1 MGLINQTAYQY
12 YTTSEKFTGDGS
24 ETEFTLSFDPIPSAL
39 SDFIVYVNGSEIDD
53 DLYSY
58 SAVLGVITFDD
69 APLVGSNIVVTLK
82 SQKLGNYRYIALSD
96 IVRNF
101 IVSYVGDGK
110 IISKARRSDVVFH
123 TKRAIQEFSYDI
135 SRVEKI
141 QEIEV
146 GPTLTVPM
154 PQDYVNYVA
163 LSWVDQSGIE
173 HPIPNG
179 RVTSKPS
186 QAILQDDNF
195 NYLFDNDDSLLTST
209 SVTDER
215 FVNLDANRVSG
226 SFNNDD
232 YFMNANY
239 PIDTL
244 VESGK
249 RYGGDPELMNSN
261 GMFMIDETNGRFA
274 FSSNLSG
281 ALITIK
287 YISDGLGTDDEM
299 KVHKLAEEAIYKYV
313 AHALLDGMAN
323 IPEYIV
329 SRFKRERRAAMRNAK
344 LRLYNLKQNEVLQ
357 VMRGKSKQIK
367 H

>member
-24 ETEFTLSFDPIPSAL
+24 ETEFTLSFDPAPSTI
-39 SDFIVYVNGSEIDD
+39 SDFIVYVNGNEIDD

-58 SAVLGVITFDD
+58 SSSVLTFDT

-82 SQKLGNYRYIALSD
+82 NQRLGNYRYIALSD

-101 IVSYVGDGK
+101 MVSYVGDGK

-163 LSWVDQSGIE
+163 LSWVDESGVE
-173 HPIPNG
+173 HSIPNG
-179 RVTSKPS
+179 RITSKPS
-186 QAILQDDNF
+186 QAVLQDDNF

-209 SVTDER
+209 SITDER
-215 FVNLDANRVSG
+215 FKSLDSNLLAG

-261 GMFMIDETNGRFA
+261 GMFMIDEANGRFA

>member
-12 YTTSEKFTGDGS
+12 YTTSEKFTGDGT
-24 ETEFTLSFDPIPSAL
+24 EDEFTLSFDPAPSSA
-39 SDFIVYVNGSEIDD
+39 SDFLVYVNGNEIDD

-58 SAVLGVITFDD
+58 SAGVITFDT
-69 APLVGSNIVVTLK
+69 APLVGSTIVVTLK
-82 SQKLGNYRYIALSD
+82 NQRLGDYRYTSLSD
-96 IVRNF
+96 VVRNF
-101 IVSYVGDGK
+101 MVSYVGDGK

-123 TKRAIQEFSYDI
+123 AKRAIQEFSYDI

-141 QEIEV
+141 QEIEL
-146 GPTLTVPM
+146 GPTLTIPM

-179 RVTSKPS
+179 RITSKPS
-186 QAILQDDNF
+186 QAILQDDEF

-209 SVTDER
+209 SVTNER

-249 RYGGDPELMNSN
+249 RYGGDPEVMNSN
-261 GMFMIDETNGRFA
+261 GMFMIDETNGTFA

-281 ALITIK
+281 AVITIK
-287 YISDGLGTDDEM
+287 YISDGLGTDEEM
-299 KVHKLAEEAIYKYV
+299 KVHKLSEEAIYKYV

-323 IPEYIV
+323 IPEYVV

>member
-12 YTTSEKFTGDGS
+12 YTTSERFTGDG
-24 ETEFTLSFDPIPSAL
+24 TTDEFELTLDPLPSAS
-39 SDFIVYVNGSEIDD
+39 SDFIIYINGSEIDD

-58 SAVLGVITFDD
+58 SAGTITFDS
-69 APLVGSNIVVTLK
+69 APGSAANIVVTLK
-82 SQKLGNYRYIALSD
+82 NQKLGNYRYTSLSD

-101 IVSYVGDGK
+101 MVSYVGDGK
-110 IISKARRSDVVFH
+110 IISKTRRSDVVFH
-123 TKRAIQEFSYDI
+123 AKRAIQEFSYDI

-163 LSWVDQSGIE
+163 LSWVDDSGIE
-173 HPIPNG
+173 HPIPFG
-179 RVTSKPS
+179 RITSKPS
-186 QAILQDDNF
+186 QAILQDDEF

-215 FVNLDANRVSG
+215 FKALNSDLVAG

-261 GMFMIDETNGRFA
+261 GMFMIDEANGRFA
-274 FSSNLSG
+274 FSSNLNG

-287 YISDGLGTDDEM
+287 YISDGLGTDEEM

-344 LRLYNLKQNEVLQ
+344 LRLYNLKQNELLQ

>member
-12 YTTSEKFTGDGS
+12 YTTSEKFTGDGT
-24 ETEFTLSFDPIPSAL
+24 EDEFTLSFDPAPSSA
-39 SDFIVYVNGSEIDD
+39 SDFLVYVNGNEIDD

-58 SAVLGVITFDD
+58 SIGVITFDT
-69 APLVGSNIVVTLK
+69 APLVGSTIVVTLK
-82 SQKLGNYRYIALSD
+82 NQRLGDYRYTSLSD
-96 IVRNF
+96 VVRNF
-101 IVSYVGDGK
+101 MVSYVGDGK

-123 TKRAIQEFSYDI
+123 AKRAIQEFSYDI

-141 QEIEV
+141 QEIEL
-146 GPTLTVPM
+146 GPTLTIPM

-179 RVTSKPS
+179 RITSKPS
-186 QAILQDDNF
+186 QAILQDDEF

-209 SVTDER
+209 SVTNER

-249 RYGGDPELMNSN
+249 RYGGDPEVMNSN
-261 GMFMIDETNGRFA
+261 GMFMIDEANGTFA

-281 ALITIK
+281 AVITIK
-287 YISDGLGTDDEM
+287 YISDGLGTDEEM
-299 KVHKLAEEAIYKYV
+299 KVHKLSEEAIYKYV

-323 IPEYIV
+323 IPEYVV

>member
-12 YTTSEKFTGDGS
+12 YTKSQRFIGDGS
-24 ETEFTLSFDPIPSAL
+24 ETEFTLSFDPIPNSTN
-39 SDFIVYVNGSEIDD
+39 DFFVRVDELELDQN
-53 DLYSY
+53 LYSY
-58 SAVLGVITFDD
+58 NSAVITFNT
-69 APLVGSNIVVTLK
+69 APSSEAQIVVSLK
-82 SQKLGNYRYIALSD
+82 NQKLGDYRYTSLSD

-101 IVSYVGDGK
+101 MVSYVGDGK

-123 TKRAIQEFSYDI
+123 AKRAIQEFSYDVFRI
-135 SRVEKI
+135 EKI

-146 GPTLTVPM
+146 GPSLTVPM

-163 LSWVDQSGIE
+163 ISRVDDSGIE

-179 RVTSKPS
+179 RITSKPS
-186 QAILQDDNF
+186 QAVLKDDQF
-195 NYLFDNDDSLLTST
+195 NYLFGHDDSLLTST
-209 SVTDER
+209 SITDDR
-215 FVNLDANRVSG
+215 FVNLDSNSLVG

-261 GMFMIDETNGRFA
+261 GMFIIDESNGRFT

-281 ALITIK
+281 IIVTIK
-287 YISDGLGTDDEM
+287 YISDGLGTDEEM

-323 IPEYIV
+323 IPEYII